1 MISILP
7 DALSVYPLTTCQAS
21 DIPDARPK
29 QQGQSQTQMES
40 HSVTWTVP

>member
-7 DALSVYPLTTCQAS
+7 DAPSVYPLTTCQAS
-21 DIPDARPK
+21 DIPDVTPK

-40 HSVTWTVP
+40 HSVTWTGP

>member
-21 DIPDARPK
+21 DIPDVRPK
-29 QQGQSQTQMES
+29 QQGQSQTQMEI
-40 HSVTWTVP
+40 HSVTWTGP